1 MGPEDENSNP
11 LLQLNLRA
19 NISDVTVHI
28 CQAHHMSLKIVGD
41 VNILH
46 LMCMQCLEKN

>member
-19 NISDVTVHI
+19 NISDVTG
-28 CQAHHMSLKIVGD
+28 HMPNTS
-41 VNILH
+41 H
-46 LMCMQCLEKN
+46 ELEDCWRR

>member
-19 NISDVTVHI
+19 NISDVTE
-28 CQAHHMSLKIVGD
+28 HMPSTSHELED

-46 LMCMQCLEKN
+46 LMCMQC

>member
-1 MGPEDENSNP
+1 MGPEDENGNP
-11 LLQLNLRA
+11 VHVLQLNLRA

-46 LMCMQCLEKN
+46 LMCMQC

>member
-19 NISDVTVHI
+19 NISDVTE
-28 CQAHHMSLKIVGD
+28 HMPSTSHEHED
-41 VNILH
+41 
-46 LMCMQCLEKN
+46 CWRR

>member
-19 NISDVTVHI
+19 NISDVTE
-28 CQAHHMSLKIVGD
+28 HMPSTSHELED
-41 VNILH
+41 
-46 LMCMQCLEKN
+46 CLRH